1 MGANAEANNVEGL
14 PYSLIDLITKEETM
28 NYINGH
34 KKSLILV
41 RGVSGSGKSTFA
53 GEFLKAS
60 FLISTDDFFMDEG
73 EYKFNPEHLVANH
86 QRCIDSVESEMKFR
100 ETVAEST
107 TIVVH
112 NTFTRK
118 WEMQPYIDL
127 ASKYGYN
134 LYTIVVE
141 NRHESD
147 SLHDIPERAINDQR
161 ERFEIVL

>member
-1 MGANAEANNVEGL
+1 
-14 PYSLIDLITKEETM
+14 M

-34 KKSLILV
+34 KKSLVLV

-53 GEFLKAS
+53 GEFLNSS
-60 FLISTDDFFMDEG
+60 FLISTDDFFMNEG
-73 EYKFNPEHLVANH
+73 KYEFNPEHLVANH

-100 ETVAEST
+100 ESVTEST

-118 WEMQPYIDL
+118 WEMEPYIDL
-127 ASKYGYN
+127 ARKYGYN

-141 NRHESD
+141 NRHGSS
-147 SLHDIPERAINDQR
+147 SLHDIPERAISDQK